1 MSNLGVT
8 ALIFKI
14 LTLLPPEQRKAKGK
28 DLKQSRRLFGTNGIR
43 GLVNVEITPEFA
55 INIGGAVGTFFRGG
69 RIVVGYDGRTSSPML
84 THAVV
89 AGLTS
94 TGCTVFDVGIAP
106 TPAIQY
112 AVKYHKMDGG
122 VTITASHNPAE
133 YNGIKVTA
141 NDGVELSREQEIQ
154 IENIFF
160 NKKGRMAKWDKIG
173 ETHQLKGI
181 VNNYIEAVK
190 QHVDVNAIQKKNFH
204 VVVDAG
210 NGVGSLA
217 TPYMLRDM
225 GCRVTTINA
234 NIDGSFPSRPP
245 EPRPEQLG
253 ELASTVKTV
262 KADLGVAYDGDGD
275 RSIFV
280 DENGEIHWGDRT
292 FALIEK
298 HFLQNNPGE
307 TVVTP
312 VSSSQVI
319 KDVADEYGA
328 KVVWTKVGSTIVSH
342 EMKKLKAK
350 LGGEENGGVFYAP
363 HQPVRDGA
371 MTTALILDIM
381 AKTGKRLSELLAELP
396 LYHLEKD
403 KLNCPD
409 ELKERVLE
417 GLIKQVKSLTVDTID
432 GAKIWFPDKS
442 SILIRPSGTEP
453 LYRLYAEGKTKKR
466 AEQLIAEY
474 KTKLQRIINT
484 LRR

>member
-1 MSNLGVT
+1 M
-8 ALIFKI
+8 
-14 LTLLPPEQRKAKGK
+14 
-28 DLKQSRRLFGTNGIR
+28 KQSRQLFGTNGIR
-43 GLVNVEITPEFA
+43 GLVNVEITPEFT
-55 INIGGAVGTFFRGG
+55 INIGSAVGTFFRGG
-69 RIVVGYDGRTSSPML
+69 RIMVGYDGRTSSPTL
-84 THAVV
+84 AHAVV

-94 TGCTVFDVGIAP
+94 TGCTVFDAGMAP

-122 VTITASHNPAE
+122 VIITASHNPAE

-141 NDGVELSREQEIQ
+141 NDGVELPREQEIQ

-160 NKKGRMAKWDKIG
+160 DKKSRMAKWDKIG
-173 ETHQLKGI
+173 EVHQLQGI
-181 VNNYIEAVK
+181 VNTYIEAVK
-190 QHVDVNAIQKKNFH
+190 KHVDVNVIQKKCFH

-210 NGVGSLA
+210 NGVGGLA
-217 TPYMLRDM
+217 APYMLREM

-234 NIDGSFPSRPP
+234 NIDGTFPSRPP

-253 ELASTVKTV
+253 ELTSAMKAVG
-262 KADLGVAYDGDGD
+262 ADLGVAYDGDGD

-280 DENGEIHWGDRT
+280 DEKGEIHWGDRT

-298 HFLQNNPGE
+298 HFLQSNPGG
-307 TVVTP
+307 TIVTP
-312 VSSSQVI
+312 VSSSQVV
-319 KDVADEYGA
+319 KDIADEYGG

-342 EMKKLKAK
+342 EMKKLKAR

-381 AKTGKRLSELLAELP
+381 AKTGKRLSELLAKLP
-396 LYHLEKD
+396 FYHLEKD

-417 GLIKQVKSLTVDTID
+417 RLIEQVEDLKIDTVD

-453 LYRLYAEGKTKKR
+453 LYRLYAEGKTRKR
-466 AEQLIAEY
+466 AKQLIAEY
-474 KTKLQRIINT
+474 RTKLQRTINT